1 MAVKPPKGKAAQL
14 GLFSG
19 ETSGSKK
26 PPAKAGKAG
35 KALVRRQKK

>member
-26 PPAKAGKAG
+26 SHAKSGKAG
-35 KALVRRQKK
+35 KASAARHKK